1 MEKEKEA
8 NFGGVIYIFCR
19 GGENRRTMSGKINK
33 YVVLKADFNCKCLSV
48 YFTKLGPMPP
58 SGRRTQT
65 GSSGQDTV
73 WGAYILEKNHE
84 KPTWNHEKP

>member
-48 YFTKLGPMPP
+48 YFIKYLFYQ
-58 SGRRTQT
+58 SLL
-65 GSSGQDTV
+65 
-73 WGAYILEKNHE
+73 YLEKKNMHFCVDE
-84 KPTWNHEKP
+84 K

>member
-19 GGENRRTMSGKINK
+19 GGENRRTMSDKINK

-48 YFTKLGPMPP
+48 YFTKYLFYQ
-58 SGRRTQT
+58 SLL
-65 GSSGQDTV
+65 
-73 WGAYILEKNHE
+73 YLEKKNMHFCVGE
-84 KPTWNHEKP
+84 K